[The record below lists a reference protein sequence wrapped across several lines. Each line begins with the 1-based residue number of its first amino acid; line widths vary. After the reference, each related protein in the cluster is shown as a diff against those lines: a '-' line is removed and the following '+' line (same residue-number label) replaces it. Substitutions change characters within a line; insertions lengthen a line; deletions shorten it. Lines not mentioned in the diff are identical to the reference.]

1 MLRSEMCAADR
12 AGERTSKTFIAL
24 SELLLS
30 QRRTLPCFEMKV
42 FGPTYFLPGV

>member
-1 MLRSEMCAADR
+1 MLGASRLQPEMCAADR

-30 QRRTLPCFEMKV
+30 QRAP
-42 FGPTYFLPGV
+42 YFALF